1 MIVILFETFTASII
15 IIVAVVVVAGV
26 GCAVFVFAGF
36 VFAAFFVMFSF
47 FFTSLGGGGQSAIA
61 ENLLLEIKR
70 SGRAFRRCAMD
81 RKKYRNK
88 KKN

>member
-47 FFTSLGGGGQSAIA
+47 FFPSLGGGGQSAIA